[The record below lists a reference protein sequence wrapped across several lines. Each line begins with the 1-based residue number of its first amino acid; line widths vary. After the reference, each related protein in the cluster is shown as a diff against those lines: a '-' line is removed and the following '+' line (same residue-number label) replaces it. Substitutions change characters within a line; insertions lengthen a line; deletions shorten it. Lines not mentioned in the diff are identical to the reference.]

1 MIKAV
6 IFDSDGTLLDTREYI
21 FSAYEYTFKKL
32 RKKSIPRNK
41 LSRYM
46 GGQLREIYAKILPGI
61 DMEILV
67 GAHKEFQEKNP
78 LLVKAYPKVV
88 EAVKTIKDKG
98 YKLAVVTSRVNN
110 AKKNLTFTGLID
122 FMDTIVTGDD
132 VVNFKPHPEP
142 VLKALKHINIRPSE
156 AIMIGDSHDDIMAGK
171 NAGTMTIGITHG
183 FFSREFLTK
192 YNPDY
197 LADNITEVVEILRK
211 IIK

>member
-1 MIKAV
+1 
-6 IFDSDGTLLDTREYI
+6 
-21 FSAYEYTFKKL
+21 
-32 RKKSIPRNK
+32 
-41 LSRYM
+41 M